1 MKAILSPFVRL
12 CRISLAV
19 ATAGTLALAGCA
31 TTPAAKTTGCMTLD
45 YSKFG
50 AMPDG
55 APVMIYTLS
64 NPQGMVAK
72 LTEYGAILTELWV
85 PDAKGHA
92 TNVVLGFDNL
102 DQYVKGHP
110 FFGAVAGRF
119 ANRIA
124 NGKFTLDGKEYTL
137 AKNNGPNH
145 LHGGLKGFDKKVW
158 KSRPLPAT
166 DKSVAVEFSCT
177 SPDGEEGYPGTLT
190 VTVTYTLTADNE
202 LRIDYTAAT
211 DKATPIN
218 LTNHSYFNLGGG
230 GSILEHLLMINADR
244 YTVPDPT
251 LIPTG
256 EIASV
261 NGTAFD
267 FRQTKPI
274 GRDIAKVMEDTK
286 GYDHNFVLTS
296 GGGKFAL
303 CARATDPKSGRIM
316 EVWTTEPGVQ
326 LYCGNHLNGSVKGVG
341 GVSYPQHS
349 GFCLETQHFPDSPN
363 KSNFPSCILRP
374 GETLKSTTTFKFTTT

>member
-1 MKAILSPFVRL
+1 MKMIPPPPGRL
-12 CRISLAV
+12 HRICLAV
-19 ATAGTLALAGCA
+19 STAATLVLAGCA
-31 TTPAAKTTGCMTLD
+31 TKPAGKTAGAMQLD

-64 NPQGMVAK
+64 NPHGMVAK
-72 LTEYGAILTELWV
+72 LTEFGAILTELWV

-110 FFGAVAGRF
+110 FFGAVAGRY

-124 NGKFTLDGKEYTL
+124 SGKFTLDGREYTL

-145 LHGGLKGFDKKVW
+145 LHGGLKGFDKKIW

-166 DKSVAVEFSCT
+166 DKSVAVEFSTT
-177 SPDGEEGYPGTLT
+177 SPDGEEGYPGTLN
-190 VTVTYTLTADNE
+190 VTVTYTLTADGE
-202 LRIDYTAAT
+202 LRIDYTATT

-218 LTNHSYFNLGGG
+218 LTNHSYFNLAGG
-230 GSILEHLLMINADR
+230 GSILNHLLMIDADR

-256 EIASV
+256 EIALV
-261 NGTAFD
+261 KGTAFD
-267 FRQTKPI
+267 FREAKPI
-274 GRDIAKVMEDTK
+274 GRDIGGVMEGTK
-286 GYDHNFVLTS
+286 GYDHNFVLNGT
-296 GGGKFAL
+296 GGKLSL
-303 CARATDPKSGRIM
+303 CARATDPKSGRVM

-341 GVSYPQHS
+341 GINYPQHS

-363 KSNFPSCILRP
+363 KSSFPSCILRP
-374 GETLKSTTTFKFTTT
+374 GETLKSSTTFRFSTT